1 MHKVAR
7 AIKRLFAPKFAPF
20 QHPKIHKITY
30 CNHVTITAF
39 YLKNTVLISKNDA
52 IKLPFSQKSRLYVFQ
67 NPLFFHPFLRRSIL
81 QIYTVLRLFR
91 LSFLYILFLTF
102 IKGFLIKANTFR
114 VLCGTKSIEY
124 IKNDRAL
131 CAPSPIFLQLSIRF
145 RPSFFTFLCL
155 YRHLFLCFY
164 RKSNISLFNAEKQ
177 SFSPSFSTQK
187 RKRFTP
193 FQSAKKVGFPYTN
206 MLI

>member
-1 MHKVAR
+1 MQLNAFLRQNSRRFNTRKYT
-7 AIKRLFAPKFAPF
+7 
-20 QHPKIHKITY
+20 KITY

-39 YLKNTVLISKNDA
+39 YLKNTVL
-52 IKLPFSQKSRLYVFQ
+52 SQKRRNKTTFWSKITLMRFSKSVVLS
-67 NPLFFHPFLRRSIL
+67 LPFLRSSTL
-81 QIYTVLRLFR
+81 QIYAVLRLFR
-91 LSFLYILFLTF
+91 LPFLYILFLTF

-114 VLCGTKSIEY
+114 VLCGIKSIDY

-131 CAPSPIFLQLSIRF
+131 CAPSPIFLQLTIRS
-145 RPSFFTFLCL
+145 RPVVFTFLCL

-177 SFSPSFSTQK
+177 SFPPSFSTQK

>member
-1 MHKVAR
+1 MR
-7 AIKRLFAPKFAPF
+7 F
-20 QHPKIHKITY
+20 
-30 CNHVTITAF
+30 
-39 YLKNTVLISKNDA
+39 SKSVV
-52 IKLPFSQKSRLYVFQ
+52 FS
-67 NPLFFHPFLRRSIL
+67 PPFLQSSTL
-81 QIYTVLRLFR
+81 QIYAVLRLFR
-91 LSFLYILFLTF
+91 LPFLYILFLTF
-102 IKGFLIKANTFR
+102 IKGFLIKVNTFR
-114 VLCGTKSIEY
+114 VLCGTKSIDY

-131 CAPSPIFLQLSIRF
+131 CAPSPIFLQLTIRF

-164 RKSNISLFNAEKQ
+164 RKKQYFLSLFNAEKQ
-177 SFSPSFSTQK
+177 FFSPSFSTQK